1 MRVQVSQSLPK
12 RGQGVDLPDE
22 LGVEAAQVELVEF
35 VVPTVVGAAASGGY
49 VISRVGDSRGVGEP
63 RTDLDGQAVLSES
76 VDIFNCLLDP
86 KIDYSHF
93 AMQNSAKRNLLNVY
107 DLN

>member
-1 MRVQVSQSLPK
+1 MSVQVSQSLPK

-35 VVPTVVGAAASGGY
+35 GVPTVVGAASGGY
-49 VISRVGDSRGVGEP
+49 VISRVGDSRGVGEA

-76 VDIFNCLLDP
+76 VDNFELIVGP
-86 KIDYSHF
+86 KD
-93 AMQNSAKRNLLNVY
+93 
-107 DLN
+107 

>member
-1 MRVQVSQSLPK
+1 MRIQVSQSLPK

-35 VVPTVVGAAASGGY
+35 GVPTVVGASAAGSGGY

-76 VDIFNCLLDP
+76 VDNFELLILISP
-86 KIDYSHF
+86 CKIL
-93 AMQNSAKRNLLNVY
+93 QNETYYNVY
-107 DLN
+107 D